1 MSLLKK
7 LKLLRIDG
15 LTDVALSR
23 YIEAIQ
29 DRRTVARREA
39 KFRKIRVLK
48 PTSKAK
54 HAKKKAVGRASSD
67 Q

>member
-15 LTDVALSR
+15 LTEIALAR

-39 KFRKIRVLK
+39 KFSKIRTLK

-54 HAKKKAVGRASSD
+54 RAKTKATAV
-67 Q
+67 

>member
-7 LKLLRIDG
+7 LKLLRIDA
-15 LTDVALSR
+15 LTEVACSK

-39 KFRKIRVLK
+39 KFRKIHGPK
-48 PTSKAK
+48 PKSKAK
-54 HAKKKAVGRASSD
+54 RAKKKAAERGG
-67 Q
+67 